1 MTHYNLTVPVQYDDN
16 GTTKTRYPR
25 VGVAF
30 ENTRQ
35 ETGDKFLSIKLD
47 FPVGV
52 TELVAFLPKAK
63 DDGEGFWG
71 QLCRM

>member
-1 MTHYNLTVPVQYDDN
+1 MAKHYNLTVPVKFTNND
-16 GTTKTRYPR
+16 GEEKTRYSR

-30 ENTRQ
+30 ENTRKD
-35 ETGDKFLSIKLD
+35 TGESFLSIQLD

-63 DDGEGFWG
+63 GDGEEGED
-71 QLCRM
+71 